1 MPETLPILTTSV
13 IGSHAYPSWMWTA
26 LEAIEADK
34 YGATDQQELFD
45 DAVNIAILD
54 QERAGIDIISDGEM
68 RRWYFVQSF
77 YRRMRNLERLEP
89 LRKVG
94 VYGYDSVPR
103 YRPTG
108 RVVLPKGLGIVEEF
122 LYLRKHTKKPVKA
135 TCPGPVTLSIHI
147 RTKDDRIYRD
157 RSELYWEFV
166 PVINAEL
173 KALVEAG
180 ADFIQIDGPSA
191 AIVAGEIKEYI
202 KLFNA
207 AVDGVNAKI
216 AYHVCFGNLASRPR
230 GKREYAW
237 MLPELLNARCHQL
250 VLEFANREM
259 KEVELL
265 KEIAAD
271 REVGVGVVDV
281 KSFHVESPDEV
292 AQRIRAVL
300 RFVPAEKL
308 TLVPDCGFF
317 QLPRWLTVLK
327 LNALVAAAK
336 IVRQELTVRAAASGC
351 RIRKIAAGAWQ
362 GYITP
367 GLPCSCS
374 PAALEPDPS
383 GL

>member
-1 MPETLPILTTSV
+1 MSESLPILPTSV

-26 LEAIEADK
+26 LEAIETGK
-34 YGATDQQELFD
+34 YGVTDQQELLD
-45 DAVNIAILD
+45 DAVNVAILD

-77 YRRMRNLERLEP
+77 YRRMGNLERLEP
-89 LRKVG
+89 LRKIG

-103 YRPTG
+103 YKPTG
-108 RVVLPKGLGIVEEF
+108 RVTIPKGLGIIDEF
-122 LYLRKHTKKPVKA
+122 QYLKKHTTKHIKV

-147 RTKDDRIYRD
+147 RTKDKEFYRD
-157 RSELYWEFV
+157 RNEMYWEFI

-173 KALVEAG
+173 RALVEAG
-180 ADFIQIDGPSA
+180 ADFIQLDEPSA
-191 AIVAGEIKEYI
+191 AIVTGELKEYI

-207 AVDGVNAKI
+207 AVDGVKAKI

-271 REVGVGVVDV
+271 REVGAGVVDV
-281 KSFHVESPDEV
+281 KSFYVEPREEV
-292 AQRIRAVL
+292 AQRIRLVL
-300 RFVPAEKL
+300 KYVPAEKL

-317 QLPRWLTVLK
+317 QLPRWLTALK
-327 LNALVAAAK
+327 LNTLAQGAR
-336 IVRQELTVRAAASGC
+336 IVRGELAGRAAASG
-351 RIRKIAAGAWQ
+351 R
-362 GYITP
+362 
-367 GLPCSCS
+367 
-374 PAALEPDPS
+374 
-383 GL
+383 